1 MSVTQSSIWS
11 TKPPRPTVLVGAA
24 IPPPPASTPC
34 LRVICDRHHEAL
46 GAWLAV
52 GREARRRLG
61 LAPRAAD
68 AGRGFGPSESLL
80 GARERDP
87 LGEVIADLNSL
98 HAQRPIVVV
107 FDRIDAADSVTLDAL
122 TRALSSDGWLRPV
135 VMVSLMSLDERVR
148 PLVDRLEAAGGQVI
162 ATQSSPA
169 GFVLPGALPPEARR
183 IMRAAAVIGD
193 AFEVDLLA
201 KVVGIQ
207 PIAALE
213 ALQSAADAG
222 VHFDDEG
229 DGHLRMHRDLAAT
242 LRADTLPSLARA
254 WHRRLAEHLHPDHL
268 NPTESDSPDGAAE
281 PVDARTEI
289 FETLEVVDEL
299 PPNLT
304 RPKWSTGPATVDRA
318 AEHLIAAD
326 EVPAAVN
333 RLLVA
338 MDEALAL
345 GAAEQALA
353 LADQARSLLDHL
365 PPSARTRRQRVA
377 LLTAV
382 AQAQHHAVGP
392 RNALKVA
399 RATADAAWRLI
410 RDDDPPRLRAALDT
424 LRARILYD
432 QGSPAALEEALAV
445 LTACS
450 RWLDAQGAPREAAR
464 LFNDQAAVW
473 VRLGDLGRA
482 HQLLDASR
490 TVFAQHAES
499 DPTARLELAETDQ
512 LIARLPMH
520 IALKPGE
527 EKAAISTA
535 LRHAEAAEQ
544 GYAALDMAWE
554 QARVWETM
562 GRLLLKSGDAAA
574 ALDKLQATARRQQKL
589 GDALGLAATVE
600 ALAKALTADGQHDD
614 AVGLLRDSVALSAE
628 KGSSRGLAQIA
639 TTLDALVA
647 DLPAATVEILRPALD
662 GLRADLAAARSR
674 LGRPVSSDFSSPDSR
689 SDS

>member
-1 MSVTQSSIWS
+1 MPASQSSIWS
-11 TKPPRPTVLVGAA
+11 IEPPRPTVLVGAA
-24 IPPPPASTPC
+24 IPPPPASTAC
-34 LRVICDRHHEAL
+34 IRVVCDRHHEAL
-46 GAWLAV
+46 GAWLAA

-61 LAPRAAD
+61 LPSRSTE
-68 AGRGFGPSESLL
+68 AGRGVGPSESLR

-87 LGEVIADLNSL
+87 LGDVIADLNKL
-98 HAQRPIVVV
+98 NDLRPLVVI
-107 FDRIDAADSVTLDAL
+107 FDRVDAADSVTVDAL
-122 TRALSSDGWLRPV
+122 TRAMSREGWLRPV
-135 VMVSLMSLDERVR
+135 IMISMMRLDERLR
-148 PLVDRLEAAGGQVI
+148 PLVDGLEAAGGQVI
-162 ATQSSPA
+162 ATHAPA
-169 GFVLPGALPPEARR
+169 PPGFVLPGALPPGARR
-183 IMRAAAVIGD
+183 VMRAAAVIGE
-193 AFEVDLLA
+193 AFEIDLLA
-201 KVVGIQ
+201 RVLDTT

-213 ALQSAADAG
+213 ALQAAADAG

-229 DGHLRMHRDLAAT
+229 DGHLRMHPDLAAT
-242 LRADTLPSLARA
+242 LRADTLPSLARE
-254 WHRRLAEHLHPDHL
+254 WHRRLADHL
-268 NPTESDSPDGAAE
+268 APAAE
-281 PVDARTEI
+281 PAEPRREAQVEI
-289 FETLEVVDEL
+289 VDEL
-299 PPNLT
+299 PPDLT
-304 RPKWSTGPATVDRA
+304 RPRWSSGAEAVDRA
-318 AEHLIAAD
+318 AEHLVAAG
-326 EVPAAVN
+326 EIPAAVN

-345 GAAEQALA
+345 GASDQALA
-353 LADQARSLLDHL
+353 LADQARAHLDQL
-365 PPSARTRRQRVA
+365 PPSTHARRQQVA

-473 VRLGDLGRA
+473 VRLGDVARA

-490 TVFAQHAES
+490 IVFAQHVEA

-520 IALKPGE
+520 VAAKPGE
-527 EKAAISTA
+527 EAATLDVA
-535 LRHAEAAEQ
+535 LRHAQAAEQ
-544 GYAALDMAWE
+544 GYAELGMAWE
-554 QARVWETM
+554 QARVWETI
-562 GRLLLKSGDAAA
+562 GRLHLKRGDGPK
-574 ALDKLQATARRQQKL
+574 ALEKLQATARRQQQL

-600 ALAKALTADGQHDD
+600 ALARALTADAQLDD

-628 KGSSRGLAQIA
+628 KGSARGLAQIDA
-639 TTLDALVA
+639 TLQAFVA
-647 DLPAATVEILRPALD
+647 DLPRDALDDLRPALD
-662 GLRADLAAARSR
+662 GLRADLAAARGR
-674 LGRPVSSDFSSPDSR
+674 LGHPASSA
-689 SDS
+689 

>member
-1 MSVTQSSIWS
+1 MPVSQSSIWS
-11 TKPPRPTVLVGAA
+11 TKPPRPTVLVGGA

-34 LRVICDRHHEAL
+34 VRVVCDRHHEAL

-61 LAPRAAD
+61 LTPRAAET
-68 AGRGFGPSESLL
+68 GRGVGPSESLR

-87 LGEVIADLNSL
+87 LGDVIADLNTL
-98 HAQRPIVVV
+98 HAQRPVVV
-107 FDRIDAADSVTLDAL
+107 IFDRIDAADSVTLDAL

-135 VMVSLMSLDERVR
+135 VMVSMMALDERVR
-148 PLVDRLEAAGGQVI
+148 PLVERLEAAGGQVI
-162 ATQSSPA
+162 ATQTSSPPR
-169 GFVLPGALPPEARR
+169 FVLPGALPPEARR
-183 IMRAAAVIGD
+183 VMRAAAVIGS
-193 AFEVDLLA
+193 AFEVELLA
-201 KVVGIQ
+201 DMVGVD

-229 DGHLRMHRDLAAT
+229 DGHLRMHPDLAAT

-254 WHRRLAEHLHPDHL
+254 WHRRLAEHLHPA
-268 NPTESDSPDGAAE
+268 NPDAADDSSDSAD
-281 PVDARTEI
+281 PVDAFIE
-289 FETLEVVDEL
+289 FVELEVVDEL
-299 PPNLT
+299 PPDLA
-304 RPKWSTGPATVDRA
+304 RPQWSNGTDAVDRA

-326 EVPAAVN
+326 EIPAAVN

-345 GAAEQALA
+345 GASDQALA
-353 LADQARSLLDHL
+353 LADQARSHLDHL

-392 RNALKVA
+392 RNALTVA
-399 RATADAAWRLI
+399 RATADAAWRLM
-410 RDDDPPRLRAALDT
+410 RGDDPPRLRAALDT

-432 QGSPAALEEALAV
+432 QGSPAALQEALAV

-450 RWLDAQGAPREAAR
+450 RWLDAHNAPREAAR

-482 HQLLDASR
+482 RQLLDASR

-527 EKAAISTA
+527 EDAAIEVA
-535 LRHAEAAEQ
+535 LRHAESAEQ
-544 GYAALDMAWE
+544 GYAALDMVWE
-554 QARVWETM
+554 QARVWETI
-562 GRLLLKSGDAAA
+562 GRLRLKRGDVPA
-574 ALDKLQATARRQQKL
+574 ALKTLQATARRQQEL

-600 ALAKALTADGQHDD
+600 ALAWALTAGGQHDD
-614 AVGLLRDSVALSAE
+614 AIGLLRDSVALS
-628 KGSSRGLAQIA
+628 
-639 TTLDALVA
+639 
-647 DLPAATVEILRPALD
+647 
-662 GLRADLAAARSR
+662 
-674 LGRPVSSDFSSPDSR
+674 
-689 SDS
+689 